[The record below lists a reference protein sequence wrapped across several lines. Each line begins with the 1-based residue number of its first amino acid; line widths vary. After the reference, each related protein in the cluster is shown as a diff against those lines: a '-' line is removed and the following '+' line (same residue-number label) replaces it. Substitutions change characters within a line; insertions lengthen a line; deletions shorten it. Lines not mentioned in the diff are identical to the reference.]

1 MLRGYAQ
8 QSDSATSG
16 TGMMLDTYE
25 LPLLRLMQR
34 LEIDTDR
41 LTVKFEP
48 LMIDAA
54 RRCAQ
59 CNCSIRCNV
68 LLDRE
73 APVRLILQICPNSR
87 MLEVISPLPDPIY

>member
-1 MLRGYAQ
+1 
-8 QSDSATSG
+8 
-16 TGMMLDTYE
+16 MMLDTDE
-25 LPLLRLMQR
+25 LPLLRLMQC
-34 LEIDTDR
+34 LDIDTDR
-41 LTVKFEP
+41 LTVKLEP

-59 CNCSIRCNV
+59 CNWSIRCSV

-73 APVRLILQICPNSR
+73 APVRSILCPNSR